1 MKKLVYICCVAC
13 VSLFALAAGKAKAG
27 LPVHATLRA
36 AVRVP
41 FMQRATTPPPPVVVY
56 PSGWSNELEL
66 AESAILKVNA
76 VTNILGVCD
85 FSAEV
90 ARLQRLGD
98 TAGANAVRE
107 QWARERDALVRRW
120 IEDFR
125 TNGIPAEYKR

>member
-1 MKKLVYICCVAC
+1 MKKLVYFCSVVC
-13 VSLFALAAGKAKAG
+13 VSLVALAAGKAKAG
-27 LPVHATLRA
+27 LPVRA

-41 FMQRATTPPPPVVVY
+41 FMQRATPPPPPVVVY
-56 PSGWSNELEL
+56 PSVWSNELEL
-66 AESAILKVNA
+66 AESAILKVSA